1 MIISD
6 ILEQFIQE
14 HCNDDPYN
22 LVLHQKKY
30 PDIDVRFASE
40 QIQCRQLIKHKLPQ
54 WYATP
59 KLYLPSRLST
69 EQCSSELTAKYKQQ
83 LINGNSVCDLTG
95 GLGVDSYYF
104 SLIADKVIYIEQNK
118 EYCEAAQNNFI
129 ALQRKNIEVIH
140 GNCTDLIDSLPHVD
154 CFYID
159 PARRGENNSRL
170 FAIDQCE
177 PNILAIKDDL
187 LKKSSRVIIKA
198 SPMIDITASLA
209 LLPETI
215 EVHINSVRNECKEIL
230 FILSEIG
237 DSQEPTIICNN
248 LSKENNSNYTFVQS
262 EERTAKVVFTSTIG
276 QYIYEPNASIMK
288 GGAYKA
294 FAYRFGLSKLHP
306 NSHLYTSVNINTN
319 VLLHARGFRIIE
331 IIPLDKSTLKN
342 LKKKYPQANIAVRN
356 SIFTVDEFRKRTNI
370 KEGGEVYLF
379 VTTLYNEDS
388 VILIGTKVS
397 S

>member
-1 MIISD
+1 MISD
-6 ILEQFIQE
+6 KLEQFIQE
-14 HCNDDPYN
+14 HSIDDPYN
-22 LVLHQKKY
+22 LVLQQKKY

-40 QIQCRQLIKHKLPQ
+40 QIQCRQQIRHKLPH

-59 KLYLPSRLST
+59 KLYYPSRLAT
-69 EQCSSELTAKYKQQ
+69 EQCSSEITAKYKQQ
-83 LINGNSVCDLTG
+83 LIKGNSLCDLTG

-104 SLIADKVIYIEQNK
+104 SLIADKVIYVEQNK
-118 EYCEAAQNNFI
+118 QYCEAAQNNFS
-129 ALQRKNIEVIH
+129 ALQRDNIEVIH
-140 GNCTDLIDSLPHVD
+140 GNCMDMIDALPAVD

-177 PNILAIKDDL
+177 PNILNIKDRL
-187 LKKSSRVIIKA
+187 LKKSSRVIIKV

-209 LLPETI
+209 LIPETI

-237 DSQEPTIICNN
+237 DSQEPIIVCNN
-248 LSKENNSNYTFVQS
+248 LSKGSNSNFTFVQS
-262 EERTAKVVFTSTIG
+262 EEKAKNAEYTSTVG
-276 QYIYEPNASIMK
+276 EYIYEPNASIMK
-288 GGAYKA
+288 AGGYKA
-294 FAYRFGLSKLHP
+294 FANRFGLLKLHP

-331 IIPLDKSTLKN
+331 IMPLDKSTLKN
-342 LKKKYPQANIAVRN
+342 IKKKYPQANIAVRN
-356 SIFTVDEFRKRTNI
+356 SIFTVEEFRKRSNI
-370 KEGGEVYLF
+370 KEGGELYMF

-388 VILIGTKVS
+388 VVLIGEKQS
-397 S
+397 N